1 MEMKKTDVILVLLA
15 SLFGLTACKNKNKEG
30 AVDDTEQTI
39 PLTIEENLY
48 RPNFHFTPISGWMN
62 DPNGMF
68 YLNGYYHLYFQH
80 YPDGNKWGP
89 MHWGHA
95 KSKDLIH
102 WEEMPIAL
110 FPDEMGYIFS
120 GSAIVDHENKS
131 GFGVE
136 GQPPIIAFFTYHNTE
151 MQNQGRVDF
160 QSQAIAYSLDEGN
173 TWTKYDE
180 NPVVKNPGI
189 HDFRDPKV
197 VWDKKGKQYIMSLAA
212 GQEIRFYGSKNLK
225 DWKFL
230 SEFGKGVGNHDGVWE
245 CPDLF
250 PIKVQGL
257 DEEKYVLLVSINP
270 GGYNGGSGTQYF
282 VGDFEEGRFV
292 LEPSLQEKMSNYH
305 DYWVDFGK
313 DNYAGVTWSNIET
326 EEKEKLFIGWMSNW
340 QYANEVPT
348 EKWRSAM
355 TIPRE
360 LQLIAND
367 SGYRLSFV
375 PTKTLDEGKSEKIKT
390 YGRMDISEP
399 KELLESESIPL
410 SSASLTFTLMN
421 AKSSSVAVKL
431 KNDVKEELV
440 FGFDHGSQTFFVD
453 RTHSGKTDFSK
464 DFAPKPSIAPRII
477 GSESLQVT
485 ALLDKTSIELFFDN
499 GTTVMTEIF
508 FPEQP
513 FTELWFTSSGEN
525 AQLDNIKL
533 SELKNN

>member
-1 MEMKKTDVILVLLA
+1 M
-15 SLFGLTACKNKNKEG
+15 
-30 AVDDTEQTI
+30 
-39 PLTIEENLY
+39 
-48 RPNFHFTPISGWMN
+48 
-62 DPNGMF
+62 
-68 YLNGYYHLYFQH
+68 
-80 YPDGNKWGP
+80 
-89 MHWGHA
+89 
-95 KSKDLIH
+95 H
-102 WEEMPIAL
+102 WEEIPIAL

-131 GFGVE
+131 GFGAE
-136 GQPPIIAFFTYHNTE
+136 GQVPIIAFFTYHNTD
-151 MQNQGRVDF
+151 MQKEGRVDF

-189 HDFRDPKV
+189 PDFRDPKV
-197 VWDKKGKQYIMSLAA
+197 VWDKVGERYIMSLAA
-212 GQEIRFYGSKNLK
+212 GQSIRFYSSKNLK

-230 SEFGKGVGNHDGVWE
+230 SEFGEGVGNHDGVWE

-250 PIKVQGL
+250 PIQVQGL
-257 DEEKYVLLVSINP
+257 DAEKYILLVSINP

-282 VGDFEEGRFV
+282 VGDFEEGKFV
-292 LEPSLQEKMSNYH
+292 LDPSLQAKMGNDH
-305 DYWVDFGK
+305 DHWIDFGK
-313 DNYAGVTWSNIET
+313 DNYAGVTWSNTET
-326 EEKEKLFIGWMSNW
+326 GDSEKLFIGWMSNW

-348 EKWRSAM
+348 EKWRSTM

-360 LQLIAND
+360 LKLISEGSD
-367 SGYRLSFV
+367 YRLCFT
-375 PTKTLDEGKSEKIKT
+375 PTKALEGAKSKRIKKD
-390 YGRMDISEP
+390 GPVSISGPMELMSSEP
-399 KELLESESIPL
+399 IPF
-410 SSASLTFTLMN
+410 SSASLSFTLMN
-421 AKSSSVAVKL
+421 AKNSSVAVKL

-464 DFAPKPSIAPRII
+464 DFAPRPSIAPRI
-477 GSESLQVT
+477 SQSDSLQVT

-513 FTELWFTSSGEN
+513 YTELWFTSSGEN
-525 AQLDNIKL
+525 AQLDNIEL